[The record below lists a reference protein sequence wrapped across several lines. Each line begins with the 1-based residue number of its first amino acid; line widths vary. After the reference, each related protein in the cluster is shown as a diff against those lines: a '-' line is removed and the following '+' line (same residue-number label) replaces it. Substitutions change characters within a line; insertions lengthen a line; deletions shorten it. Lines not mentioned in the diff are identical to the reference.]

1 MLIKNKKLD
10 FKKFKFITVVS
21 SFFKKFI
28 FFLGIIAFFLTAL
41 LSSYYFISGFSKSY
55 PPKEFILRVNDKVI
69 DKYIG
74 FNIRNFFDY
83 SKIFY
88 LNLIGKITPSK
99 LENVYLEMSQ
109 ESILG
114 IEAQRKIKSENGG
127 ELPDDYKIF
136 LPGKIN
142 INNQVYDIKLR
153 TKGVRGLH
161 WNERNSTS
169 YKIDMIGNSRL
180 WGMEEF
186 SLQKPITRNYTYEYL
201 FHKLLGH
208 IELINIK
215 YFFVNLYLNKQDLG
229 VFAVEESFSK
239 ELVERN
245 KKRNGPIFSLK
256 DELSEY
262 FPNVKFE
269 LYSENY
275 WISQNKEL
283 TQNAFS
289 ILNNL
294 KSQNFEINNHFDIDK
309 WAKYF
314 AIMDLTAAYHG
325 SLLKSVKLFYN
336 PVTALFEPIGY
347 DLHKGAGIYGDFLLI
362 DFLKKDTSQN
372 INACSFICLH
382 EEWYLKFFKSSNGDI
397 NYDFVKKYI
406 HYLLQYS
413 SNEFIENFI
422 SIVNN
427 ELTNYNNAIYKDNS
441 KTDRV
446 RWKGLGFFIYDKEYL
461 FKRAKFI
468 RDRINSSKLDFIEI
482 SINKS
487 NFIYRDFES
496 LKFPVIANTIE
507 CNSPQE
513 KQFFFLYGSQ
523 STNLKTS
530 CKKLEISTFNNIS
543 KKFELN
549 DNIKIN
555 PSDNVFNKKNFKNLK
570 ENQNINMI
578 SSKEYNATK
587 DIVINEDTIVL
598 IDEKFNLG
606 KNISI
611 NIKNNSTLYVEGI
624 INFDNDQDN
633 LTKIHSEDMTG
644 SVIFLN
650 NDYNF
655 KNLIFENLSKPNFT
669 SHILYGGVNFINS
682 NVKLNNVYLKNSRNE
697 DGINIINSKSELKNI
712 FFENIIADALDIDF
726 GELNFLNLN
735 CLNIRNDC
743 LDISGAK
750 VKGKNIITENIYD
763 KGISVGENSIIQ
775 IKNLKMTNNNVA
787 LAVKDGSEAI
797 IDNLDLINNAL
808 DIALFNKK
816 KEYSKPSLTINTVKN
831 IDRKKILQSKKTS
844 LMINKEVFVG
854 TYNDNFINSKIY

>member
-1 MLIKNKKLD
+1 M
-10 FKKFKFITVVS
+10 S
-21 SFFKKFI
+21 
-28 FFLGIIAFFLTAL
+28 GI
-41 LSSYYFISGFSKSY
+41 SKSY

-74 FNIRNFFDY
+74 FNIRDFFNY
-83 SKIFY
+83 TKILY
-88 LNLIGKITPSK
+88 LNLISGIATSK
-99 LENVYLEMSQ
+99 LERVYLEMSQ
-109 ESILG
+109 ETILG
-114 IEAQRKIKSENGG
+114 IEAQRNIRSENGG
-127 ELPDDYKIF
+127 ELPENNKIF
-136 LPGKIN
+136 LPAKIN
-142 INNQVYDIKLR
+142 LNNQSYEIKLR

-169 YKIDMIGNSRL
+169 YKIDMIGDDRL

-208 IELINIK
+208 VDLINIK
-215 YFFVNLYLNKQDLG
+215 YFFINLYLNNQDLG

-275 WISQNKEL
+275 WITQNKEL
-283 TQNAFS
+283 SQNAFS
-289 ILNNL
+289 ILNSL
-294 KSQNFEINNHFDIDK
+294 KSKNFKIDNHFDIDK

-314 AIMDLTAAYHG
+314 AMMDLTAAYHG

-336 PVTALFEPIGY
+336 PTTALFEPIGY
-347 DLHKGAGIYGDFLLI
+347 DLHQGAGIYGDFLLI
-362 DFLKKDTSQN
+362 DFLKKETSQN

-406 HYLLQYS
+406 HYLIQYS
-413 SNEFIENFI
+413 SNEFIDNFI

-446 RWKGLGFFIYDKEYL
+446 RWKGLGYFIYDKDYL

-468 RDRINSSKLDFIEI
+468 RDRINSSKLDFVEI
-482 SINKS
+482 SLNKS
-487 NFIYRDFES
+487 NFFFRDFES
-496 LKFPVIANTIE
+496 LKFPVIAKTIE
-507 CNSPQE
+507 CNTPSDE
-513 KQFFFLYGSQ
+513 FFFLLYGNQ
-523 STNLKTS
+523 STNLDTS
-530 CKKLEISTFNNIS
+530 CKKLEISTFNNLS
-543 KKFELN
+543 KKFELSE
-549 DNIKIN
+549 NIKIN
-555 PSDNVFNKKNFKNLK
+555 PSDNIFKKKNFKNLNGN
-570 ENQNINMI
+570 ESINMI
-578 SSKEYNATK
+578 SNKEYNAIK
-587 DIVINEDTIVL
+587 DIIIDEDTAVL
-598 IDEKFNLG
+598 IDEKFNIG

-611 NIKNNSTLYVEGI
+611 NIRNNSTLYVEGL
-624 INFDNDQDN
+624 INFINDKND
-633 LTKIHSEDMTG
+633 LTKIYSDDMTG
-644 SVIFLN
+644 SIVFVN

-669 SHILYGGVNFINS
+669 SYILYGGVNFINS
-682 NVKLNNVYLKNSRNE
+682 NVKLDNIYFKNSKNE
-697 DGINIINSKSELKNI
+697 DGVNIINSKSELKNI
-712 FFENIIADALDIDF
+712 FFENITADALDVDF

-735 CLNIRNDC
+735 CFNVANDC
-743 LDISGAK
+743 LDVSGAR
-750 VKGKNIITENIYD
+750 VDGENITTKNIYD
-763 KGISVGENSIIQ
+763 KGISVGEKSIVQ

-787 LAVKDGSEAI
+787 LAVKDGSEAV
-797 IDNLDLINNAL
+797 IDNLDLINNKL
-808 DIALFNKK
+808 DIVLFNKK
-816 KEYSKPSLTINTVKN
+816 NEYSRPNLTINEMTNLDK
-831 IDRKKILQSKKTS
+831 KKILQSKNTS
-844 LMINKEVFVG
+844 LVINGETLIGKHK
-854 TYNDNFINSKIY
+854 DNYINSKLY